1 MLELLEG
8 YGLRNANIG
17 VIFGNSPPVF
27 YLQLKR
33 LFANSGEAHE
43 GHYFVSIN
51 LEKDRKW
58 PKLKYHRPEPGFD
71 LVLGKKWT
79 YEQVAGAVATRL
91 NDPLKLRFTIEH
103 LASGTPKNVI
113 KRTINQTLSEMIS
126 IAYGTPIV
134 YVLFYEML
142 ETSIVLEAKKFF
154 KVYWLA
160 NTVKKRKIIDIRLQK
175 NTIISKHIEEISN
188 KVTLSSPNSR
198 IMLFEVYHN
207 KIQKE
212 YTESEPIMMILKIR
226 EIICRG

>member
-1 MLELLEG
+1 MTSCQNEMKLYMEVAEKPINGKSWCAFIMSLIIIIYYLSDFLLLNSKLILQIISVDMVSRET
-8 YGLRNANIG
+8 LSCDG
-17 VIFGNSPPVF
+17 VP
-27 YLQLKR
+27 
-33 LFANSGEAHE
+33 
-43 GHYFVSIN
+43 
-51 LEKDRKW
+51 
-58 PKLKYHRPEPGFD
+58 
-71 LVLGKKWT
+71 
-79 YEQVAGAVATRL
+79 QVAGAVATRL
-91 NDPLKLRFTIEH
+91 NDPFKLRFTIEH

-113 KRTINQTLSEMIS
+113 ERIINQTLSEMIS
-126 IAYGTPIV
+126 IAYGTPIA

-160 NTVKKRKIIDIRLQK
+160 NTVKKRKVIDIRLQK
-175 NTIISKHIEEISN
+175 YTIISKHIEEISN

-212 YTESEPIMMILKIR
+212 YTESEPIMMILKIC

>member
-1 MLELLEG
+1 M
-8 YGLRNANIG
+8 
-17 VIFGNSPPVF
+17 
-27 YLQLKR
+27 
-33 LFANSGEAHE
+33 
-43 GHYFVSIN
+43 
-51 LEKDRKW
+51 
-58 PKLKYHRPEPGFD
+58 
-71 LVLGKKWT
+71 
-79 YEQVAGAVATRL
+79 VAGAVATRL
-91 NDPLKLRFTIEH
+91 NDPFKLRFTIEH

-113 KRTINQTLSEMIS
+113 ERIINQTLSEMIS
-126 IAYGTPIV
+126 IAYGTPIA

-160 NTVKKRKIIDIRLQK
+160 NTVKKRKVIDIRLQK
-175 NTIISKHIEEISN
+175 YTIISKHIEEISN

-212 YTESEPIMMILKIR
+212 YTESEPIMMILKIC

>member
-1 MLELLEG
+1 
-8 YGLRNANIG
+8 
-17 VIFGNSPPVF
+17 
-27 YLQLKR
+27 
-33 LFANSGEAHE
+33 
-43 GHYFVSIN
+43 
-51 LEKDRKW
+51 
-58 PKLKYHRPEPGFD
+58 PKLKNHRPEPGFD

-91 NDPLKLRFTIEH
+91 NDPFKLRFTIEH
-103 LASGTPKNVI
+103 LASGTPKN
-113 KRTINQTLSEMIS
+113 
-126 IAYGTPIV
+126 
-134 YVLFYEML
+134 ML

-160 NTVKKRKIIDIRLQK
+160 NTVKKRKVIDIRLQK
-175 NTIISKHIEEISN
+175 YTIISKHIEEISN

-212 YTESEPIMMILKIR
+212 YTESEPIMMILKIC